1 MYGEAS
7 FFSTSKFILTISGI
21 IATLKRTPLSA
32 QPCGVPD
39 SIGKVGEV
47 LSFIRIRHVA
57 WLYSDLIMEMV
68 LSWKPRC
75 FRVS

>member
-7 FFSTSKFILTISGI
+7 FFSASKFILTMSGI
-21 IATLKRTPLSA
+21 IATLNRTPLSA
-32 QPCGVPD
+32 QPYGVPD

-47 LSFIRIRHVA
+47 LSFIRMRQVA
-57 WLYSDLIMEMV
+57 CLYSDLIIDIV

-75 FRVS
+75 LRVS